1 MNWLNSIDFQAIK
14 SIFKFKNQNFY
25 WKYKIW
31 PGVEVFTGFYSIK
44 FKDTTQ
50 DQKLK
55 KKVEF
60 LLPNEPGKNISF
72 EKLVS

>member
-1 MNWLNSIDFQAIK
+1 M
-14 SIFKFKNQNFY
+14 
-25 WKYKIW
+25 
-31 PGVEVFTGFYSIK
+31 FTGFYSIK